1 MPLNS
6 GALCATC
13 QLTPPS
19 FRHCI
24 SAFHYQPPIDKLIL
38 RLKQD
43 PFTAEINQLCAKLA
57 LRIVKRYRETQL
69 PFPQTLIP
77 LPLHW
82 LKLARRGFNQSDIIG
97 RHLARHLATE
107 HNIEI
112 ELRSDLC
119 KRITHGQAQHLL
131 NAKKRLRSMKKAFA
145 VEQRA
150 IPDLDGL
157 TVAVVDDVVT
167 TGATANSVAVA
178 LLRSGAAQVD
188 IWSIARTS
196 WNNSPR

>member
-1 MPLNS
+1 LQSSNAALCNDCIDELPHLTSVCRRCSVPLNS

-24 SAFHYQPPIDKLIL
+24 SAFHYQPPIDNLIL

-131 NAKKRLRSMKKAFA
+131 NAKKRLRSMK
-145 VEQRA
+145 RHL
-150 IPDLDGL
+150 PW
-157 TVAVVDDVVT
+157 
-167 TGATANSVAVA
+167 NSV
-178 LLRSGAAQVD
+178 QY
-188 IWSIARTS
+188 RT
-196 WNNSPR
+196 WTA